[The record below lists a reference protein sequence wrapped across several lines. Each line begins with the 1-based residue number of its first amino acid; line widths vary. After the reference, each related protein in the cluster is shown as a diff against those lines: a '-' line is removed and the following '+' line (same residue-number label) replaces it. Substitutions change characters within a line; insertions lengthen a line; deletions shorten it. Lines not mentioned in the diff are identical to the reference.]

1 MAPSY
6 DSHKRSVQTSQW
18 DNISKRVKRY
28 EKNIDTLDSQIAKA
42 YEEIDELD
50 TWLAKEYEDKTN
62 LSNKAVYY
70 LELPAPD
77 RKFFM
82 GTIRATRQQI
92 DEAQRNIEHIRTN
105 IEEFLHYIGNRET
118 LKRESIR
125 RRDDV
130 LTAYADPKHNE
141 QYDVWPKDDDPKYE
155 PVYLPSGEVADFM
168 DDFNRRHHGYPHPIG
183 PLNNEPRAGQY
194 FDNDGNFVLDLNPNP
209 TNQVPYTVDWV

>member
-6 DSHKRSVQTSQW
+6 KRSAQTSQW

-28 EKNIDTLDSQIAKA
+28 ETNIETIDSHIAKA

-77 RKFFM
+77 RKYWM

-105 IEEFLHYIGNRET
+105 IEEFLRYIANQET
-118 LKRESIR
+118 LKREMLR
-125 RRDDV
+125 KRDDV

-168 DDFNRRHHGYPHPIG
+168 DDYNRRHHGYPYPIG
-183 PLNNEPRAGQY
+183 PLNNEQTHGQY

-209 TNQVPYTVDWV
+209 TNQVPYTVDWL